1 MAKLDWK
8 YDTFGGRARF
18 WKAGD
23 RRGCNTRVH
32 AEQSS
37 GQVFWEVSYFQSD
50 FSQRAAFYEKG
61 YSKSVQ
67 GAKAAAT
74 SAMARC
80 KAVEAQRPPSSGLSG
95 IGSHIAGLFG
105 GGLGDDFGSEIGAK
119 INAAIQ
125 RMRADAR
132 DLREDA
138 DEIER
143 LWGAGDYAALAER
156 GIITRAE
163 AAHMNDDRAYLYG
176 R

>member
-8 YDTFGGRARF
+8 YDPFSGARF

-23 RRGCNTRVH
+23 RRGCNARVH
-32 AEQSS
+32 EERSS

-67 GAKAAAT
+67 GAKASATAAM
-74 SAMARC
+74 SRC
-80 KAVEAQRPPSSGLSG
+80 MMVEAQRPRASGLSG
-95 IGSHIAGLFG
+95 IGGFVSGMFG
-105 GGLGDDFGSEIGAK
+105 KLGDDFGGEIGAK

-125 RMRADAR
+125 RMRGDAH
-132 DLREDA
+132 DLNADA

-143 LWGAGDYAALAER
+143 LWGAGDYSALAER
-156 GIITRAE
+156 GIITQAE